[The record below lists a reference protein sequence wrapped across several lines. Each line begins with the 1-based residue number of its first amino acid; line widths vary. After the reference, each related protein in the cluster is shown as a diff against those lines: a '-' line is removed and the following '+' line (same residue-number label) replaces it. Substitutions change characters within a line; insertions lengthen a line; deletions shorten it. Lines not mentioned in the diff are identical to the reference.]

1 MIPEQEPEETGAQ
14 SPKSEPE
21 ELELTEGERE
31 GLKLRYD
38 LFKHMTTLGT
48 VTIIIVATLTSNFFS
63 DSPFLVELFGFY
75 IVTAVATLSA
85 VLGMTLGILY
95 MEVPSKRYRL
105 VLNVCFVVNLAEF
118 ILAIVIF
125 LVFLQRTYDASGSF

>member
-38 LFKHMTTLGT
+38 LFKHMTTLIT

-63 DSPFLVELFGFY
+63 DSPFLVELLGFY
-75 IVTAVATLSA
+75 IVMALSTLSA
-85 VLGMTLGILY
+85 VMGMTLGILF
-95 MEVPSKRYRL
+95 MEVPLKRYRR
-105 VLNVCFVVNLAEF
+105 VLDVCFVVNLAGF
-118 ILAIVIF
+118 ISAIVMF

>member
-1 MIPEQEPEETGAQ
+1 MP
-14 SPKSEPE
+14 EPE

-63 DSPFLVELFGFY
+63 DSPFLVELLGFY
-75 IVTAVATLSA
+75 LVTAVATLSA

>member
-1 MIPEQEPEETGAQ
+1 MTPLKEPEETGTR
-14 SPKSEPE
+14 SPRFEPE
-21 ELELTEGERE
+21 EPLELTEGKRE

-63 DSPFLVELFGFY
+63 ESPFLVELFGFY

-85 VLGMTLGILY
+85 VLGMTLGIIY
-95 MEVPSKRYRL
+95 MEVTLKNYRR
-105 VLNVCFVVNLAEF
+105 VLDLCFVVTFVEF
-118 ILAIVIF
+118 ITAIVLF
-125 LVFLQRTYDASGSF
+125 LVFLQRTYNSMPF

>member
-1 MIPEQEPEETGAQ
+1 MMP
-14 SPKSEPE
+14 EPE

-63 DSPFLVELFGFY
+63 DSPFLVELLGFY
-75 IVTAVATLSA
+75 IVMALSTLSA
-85 VLGMTLGILY
+85 VLGMALGILF
-95 MEVPSKRYRL
+95 MEVTLKRYRR
-105 VLNVCFVVNLAEF
+105 VLDVCFVVTMAEF
-118 ILAIVIF
+118 ILAIVMF

>member
-1 MIPEQEPEETGAQ
+1 M
-14 SPKSEPE
+14 
-21 ELELTEGERE
+21 TEAERE

-63 DSPFLVELFGFY
+63 DSPFLVELLGFY
-75 IVTAVATLSA
+75 IVMGLATLSA

-95 MEVPSKRYRL
+95 MEIPTKRYRR
-105 VLNVCFVVNLAEF
+105 VLSVCFVVNLAEF
-118 ILAIVIF
+118 ILAIVVF